1 VTLERAA
8 ARGRGRPRTFSS
20 DDALMAAVAVFAEKG
35 YEHTSLSDLTEA
47 MGINRTSMY
56 LAFGSKEDLF
66 LRAMKAY
73 QAQADAQLTECM
85 SGPSARAGVEAL
97 LRAEVE
103 MATGPDR
110 VGVSFITQPPLTHA
124 GASDAVIAGVEACR
138 ASVHLK
144 LKDRFDQA
152 VRDGELPPE
161 ADTDAL
167 GRFYSVI
174 IQGLA
179 LDAQHGGTRQQLL
192 RAIDVALAAW
202 PGVLR

>member
-1 VTLERAA
+1 MTVEQAR
-8 ARGRGRPRTFSS
+8 ARGRGRPRTFSPG
-20 DDALMAAVAVFAEKG
+20 DALIAAMAVFAEKG

-73 QAQADAQLTECM
+73 QAQADAHLTESM
-85 SGPSARAGVEAL
+85 SGPSARAGIEAL
-97 LRAEVE
+97 LRTAVE

-124 GASDAVIAGVEACR
+124 GASDSVIAGVEACR
-138 ASVHLK
+138 ASVQLK

-152 VRDGELPPE
+152 VRDGELPPQ
-161 ADTDAL
+161 AGTDAL
-167 GRFYSVI
+167 GRFYSII

-192 RAIDVALAAW
+192 RAVDVALAAW
-202 PGVLR
+202 PGALR

>member
-1 VTLERAA
+1 MTLERAA
-8 ARGRGRPRTFSS
+8 TRGRGRPRTFSS
-20 DDALMAAVAVFAEKG
+20 DDALLAAVAVFAEKG

-73 QAQADAQLTECM
+73 QAQAEAHLTECM
-85 SGPSARAGVEAL
+85 SGPSARAGLEAL
-97 LRAEVE
+97 LRTAVE

-124 GASDAVIAGVEACR
+124 SVSASIIAGVEACR
-138 ASVHLK
+138 ASVSLNLK
-144 LKDRFDQA
+144 ERFDQA
-152 VRDGELPPE
+152 VRDGELPPQ
-161 ADTDAL
+161 ADTEAL

-192 RAIDVALAAW
+192 RAVDVALAAW
-202 PGVLR
+202 PGVPH

>member
-1 VTLERAA
+1 MTLERAA

-20 DDALMAAVAVFAEKG
+20 EDALMAAVAVFAEKG

-47 MGINRTSMY
+47 TGINRTSMY

-73 QAQADAQLTECM
+73 QAQAEADLNQCM
-85 SGPSARAGVEAL
+85 SGPSARAGLEAL
-97 LRAEVE
+97 LRTAVE

-124 GASDAVIAGVEACR
+124 SVSASVIADVEACR
-138 ASVHLK
+138 ATVSRN

-152 VRDGELPPE
+152 VRDGELPPQ

-167 GRFYSVI
+167 GRFYSIV

-192 RAIDVALAAW
+192 GAVDVSLAAW
-202 PGVLR
+202 PSVAH

>member
-1 VTLERAA
+1 MTLERAA
-8 ARGRGRPRTFSS
+8 ARGRGRQRTFSS
-20 DDALMAAVAVFAEKG
+20 DDALMAAVAVFADKG

-73 QAQADAQLTECM
+73 QAQADAHLTECM
-85 SGPSARAGVEAL
+85 SGPSARAGLEAL
-97 LRAEVE
+97 LRTAVE
-103 MATGPDR
+103 MATGPGR

-124 GASDAVIAGVEACR
+124 GASDSIISGVEACR
-138 ASVHLK
+138 ASVCLK

-152 VRDGELPPE
+152 VRDGELPPQ
-161 ADTDAL
+161 ADTGAL
-167 GRFYSVI
+167 GRFYSII

-192 RAIDVALAAW
+192 QAVDVALAAW
-202 PGVLR
+202 PGTLH

>member
-1 VTLERAA
+1 MALEQAM
-8 ARGRGRPRTFSS
+8 ARGRGRPRAFSPN
-20 DDALMAAVAVFAEKG
+20 DVLMAAVAVFAEKG

-47 MGINRTSMY
+47 MGINRPSMY
-56 LAFGSKEDLF
+56 LAFGNKEDLF

-85 SGPSARAGVEAL
+85 SGPSARMGVEAL
-97 LRAEVE
+97 LRAAVE
-103 MATGPDR
+103 MATGSDS

-124 GASDAVIAGVEACR
+124 GASDAVITGVEACR

-152 VRDGELPPE
+152 VRDGELPHE

-167 GRFYSVI
+167 ARFYSVI

>member
-1 VTLERAA
+1 MTVEKATT
-8 ARGRGRPRTFSS
+8 RGRGRPRAFSP

-85 SGPSARAGVEAL
+85 SGPSARAGIAAL

-103 MATGPDR
+103 MATGPDH

-124 GASDAVIAGVEACR
+124 GASDPVVAGVEACR

-144 LKDRFDQA
+144 LKDRFGRA
-152 VRDGELPPE
+152 VRDGELPPQ

-167 GRFYSVI
+167 ARFYSIV

-179 LDAQHGGTRQQLL
+179 LDAQHGATRQQLL
-192 RAIDVALAAW
+192 RAVDVALAAW
-202 PGVLR
+202 PAAHR

>member
-1 VTLERAA
+1 MTLEKAMQ
-8 ARGRGRPRTFSS
+8 RGRGRPRAFSL

-35 YEHTSLSDLTEA
+35 YEHTSLSDLTQA

-73 QAQADAQLTECM
+73 QARADAQLTECM
-85 SGPSARAGVEAL
+85 SGPSARAGLEAL
-97 LRAEVE
+97 LGAEVD

-124 GASDAVIAGVEACR
+124 GASDAVIAGVKACR

-152 VRDGELPPE
+152 ARQGELPPLT
-161 ADTDAL
+161 DTDAL
-167 GRFYSVI
+167 ARFYSII

>member
-1 VTLERAA
+1 
-8 ARGRGRPRTFSS
+8 
-20 DDALMAAVAVFAEKG
+20 MAAVAVFAEKG
-35 YEHTSLSDLTEA
+35 YEHTSLADLTEA
-47 MGINRTSMY
+47 MGINRPSMY
-56 LAFGSKEDLF
+56 LAFGTKEDLF

-73 QAQADAQLTECM
+73 QAQADALLTECM
-85 SGPSARAGVEAL
+85 SGPCARAGIEAL

-110 VGVSFITQPPLTHA
+110 VGVSFITQPPLTHS
-124 GASDAVIAGVEACR
+124 GASETVIAGVEECR
-138 ASVHLK
+138 ASVYLK

-167 GRFYSVI
+167 GRFYSI
-174 IQGLA
+174 TIQGLA

-192 RAIDVALAAW
+192 GAVDIALAAW
-202 PGVLR
+202 PGAPRRQPAAPAAGMSAATST

>member
-1 VTLERAA
+1 MTLERAV
-8 ARGRGRPRTFSS
+8 ARGRGRPRMFSS
-20 DDALMAAVAVFAEKG
+20 DDALAAAVAVFAEKG

-73 QAQADAQLTECM
+73 QAQADAHLTECM
-85 SGPSARAGVEAL
+85 SGPSARAGLEAL

-124 GASDAVIAGVEACR
+124 GASDSIIAGVEACR
-138 ASVHLK
+138 ASVCLK

-152 VRDGELPPE
+152 VREGELPPQ
-161 ADTDAL
+161 ADTGAL
-167 GRFYSVI
+167 GRFYSI
-174 IQGLA
+174 IIGGLA

-192 RAIDVALAAW
+192 QAVDVALAAW
-202 PGVLR
+202 PGVLH

>member
-1 VTLERAA
+1 MTLERAVT
-8 ARGRGRPRTFSS
+8 RGRGRPRTFSS
-20 DDALMAAVAVFAEKG
+20 EDALMAAVAVFAEKG

-73 QAQADAQLTECM
+73 QAQAEAHLSKCM
-85 SGPSARAGVEAL
+85 SGPSARAGLKAL
-97 LRAEVE
+97 LRTAVE

-124 GASDAVIAGVEACR
+124 SVSESVIAGVEACR
-138 ASVHLK
+138 ATVSLN

-152 VRDGELPPE
+152 VRDGELPPQ

-167 GRFYSVI
+167 GRFYSII

-192 RAIDVALAAW
+192 RAVDVALAAW
-202 PGVLR
+202 PGVAH